1 MNYKELSKALKG
13 SVINTLDIV
22 KQNIMNMYD
31 SDVIKLAFNI
41 PENSTCCMECKYCN
55 GKELKAPHCIL
66 LHRNVSLTDFCS
78 FGDKEERQ

>member
-1 MNYKELSKALKG
+1 MDYKELSKTLKR
-13 SVINTLDIV
+13 SAINNLDIA

-41 PENSTCCMECKYCN
+41 PENSTCCVECKYCA
-55 GKELKAPHCIL
+55 GKELKIPYCNL
-66 LHRNVSLTDFCS
+66 LHRNVSLIDFCS